1 MKKMKR
7 IYLLSTFALMLC
19 SVMIWSCSQEE
30 TENIG
35 KVYRYSP
42 EEIETIE
49 KMKIN
54 YGIDINIPYTSN
66 KSELPNLESVDELF
80 KIISG
85 LQQAMKRVEITS
97 DTTATLTPNYI
108 KRSLSPTPEVYVGSY
123 EDVFVNGYATFYID
137 FSWEKIHPTRTYGT
151 FRADVKHVHM
161 NSNYYNFTYCN
172 LSSFK
177 WVSSEFITYT
187 LNCRL
192 TSKNNFNVYVDFTL
206 NGEINIPHNST
217 MVPL

>member
-1 MKKMKR
+1 MKLT
-7 IYLLSTFALMLC
+7 YLFSTFVLIVSGL
-19 SVMIWSCSQEE
+19 VIWSCSQEE
-30 TENIG
+30 TDDVMT
-35 KVYRYSP
+35 VYRYSP

-49 KMKIN
+49 KMKID

-66 KSELPNLESVDELF
+66 NSKLPDLESVDELF

-85 LQQAMKRVEITS
+85 LQQSMKRVEITS

-123 EDVFVNGYATFYID
+123 EDVLVNGYATFYID

-151 FRADVKHVHM
+151 FRADVKHVHIH
-161 NSNYYNFTYCN
+161 SGNYKINYCN
-172 LSSFK
+172 LSSYK
-177 WVSSEFITYT
+177 WVSSEFITYA
-187 LNCRL
+187 LNGRVIL
-192 TSKNNFNVYVDFTL
+192 NNNVNWYSDFTL

>member
-1 MKKMKR
+1 MKLT
-7 IYLLSTFALMLC
+7 YLFSTFVLLV
-19 SVMIWSCSQEE
+19 SGLVIWSCSQEE
-30 TENIG
+30 TDDVMT
-35 KVYRYSP
+35 VYRYSP

-49 KMKIN
+49 KMKID

-66 KSELPNLESVDELF
+66 NSKLPDLESVDELF

-85 LQQAMKRVEITS
+85 LQQSMKRVEITS

-123 EDVFVNGYATFYID
+123 EDVLVNGYATFYID

-151 FRADVKHVHM
+151 FRADVKHVHIH
-161 NSNYYNFTYCN
+161 SGNYKINYCN
-172 LSSFK
+172 LSSYK
-177 WVSSEFITYT
+177 WVSSEFITYA
-187 LNCRL
+187 LNGRVIL
-192 TSKNNFNVYVDFTL
+192 NNNVNWYSDFTL